1 MEEGASREAWQATVH
16 HGAAE
21 SDRTE
26 TLRATQH
33 IFMGTAYYLEI
44 FYCSSFCNI
53 YFLKEVLLNHFVCM

>member
-33 IFMGTAYYLEI
+33 IFMGTTYTWKYFTALLFAI
-44 FYCSSFCNI
+44 FTF
-53 YFLKEVLLNHFVCM
+53 